1 MRLQYN
7 RGTVEVSLMSET
19 VPMNFEGRNI
29 LDNYDNGIFK
39 ICWTYNIF
47 EGGMFMDEKI
57 LQSLVLENK
66 EILNIT
72 GVEGVDNFNDEI
84 VVLITTKGKLTIK
97 GENLAISKLNVDEG
111 KLMVKGIINSL
122 IFSEYEGQREKVSLV
137 KKLFK

>member
-7 RGTVEVSLMSET
+7 RGTVGVSLMSET

-84 VVLITTKGKLTIK
+84 VVLITTKGRLTIK

-111 KLMVKGIINSL
+111 KLMVKGNINSL

>member
-84 VVLITTKGKLTIK
+84 VVLITTKGRLTIK

-111 KLMVKGIINSL
+111 KLMVKGNINSL

>member
-1 MRLQYN
+1 
-7 RGTVEVSLMSET
+7 
-19 VPMNFEGRNI
+19 MNFEGRNI

-84 VVLITTKGKLTIK
+84 VVLITTKGRLTIK

-111 KLMVKGIINSL
+111 KLMVKGNINSL